1 MSEEIGPQVPPNLLS
16 KFQGDSD
23 TSESTLNQKLD
34 ASEPNHDP
42 EKRNSQYNAQIG
54 PQIPLSTEMDEAEED
69 LDAYLPALPP
79 DLLAERQRK
88 KAAKLEQNV
97 DSQRKGAANPRRRPI
112 GPTLPHP
119 TEYSNFDEEDVVI
132 GPILPKDF
140 EENKDD
146 LILQQTIQEFE
157 ERAEKMRQTL
167 EPDDKTDKPL
177 QRGEWMLVPPESKFL
192 GETPT
197 NMRSRSFKQKTH
209 DPEKIDNSLWT
220 ETPADRQIRL
230 QKQST
235 SQKRKHEKEKDD
247 EPIKYSR
254 TDIEKAEA
262 VKAYNELHRSKS
274 LLETHSEG
282 YTKSRKWKDD
292 DVSQRPFDRE
302 KDVLG
307 SRRMDSRKRKE
318 FLENARGL
326 NSKFGHGKG
335 GVFL

>member
-1 MSEEIGPQVPPNLLS
+1 MSEEIGPQIPANLLS
-16 KFQGDSD
+16 KLQGNTDDSCD
-23 TSESTLNQKLD
+23 TSEQQWD
-34 ASEPNHDP
+34 ASKSSHDP
-42 EKRNSQYNAQIG
+42 ERRNSQHNVQIG
-54 PQIPLSTEMDEAEED
+54 PQIPLSTEIDLNQETEED
-69 LDAYLPALPP
+69 PDAYLPALPP

-88 KAAKLEQNV
+88 KAAKLVQNV
-97 DSQRKGAANPRRRPI
+97 DSQRKGTANPRRRAI

-119 TEYSNFDEEDVVI
+119 TEYSNFDEEEDII

-157 ERAEKMRQTL
+157 ERARQA
-167 EPDDKTDKPL
+167 EPEDKTDKPL

-197 NMRSRSFKQKTH
+197 NMRSRNFKQRTY
-209 DPEKIDNSLWT
+209 DPEVNDNSLWT

-230 QKQST
+230 QKST
-235 SQKRKHEKEKDD
+235 GQKRKHEKEKDD

-254 TDIEKAEA
+254 IDIEKAEA
-262 VKAYNELHRSKS
+262 VKAYNEQHRPKS
-274 LLETHSEG
+274 LLESHSEG

-292 DVSQRPFDRE
+292 DVSKRPFDRE

-326 NSKFGHGKG
+326 DSKFGHGKG